1 MSHVSAP
8 VTAVER
14 RAIMKA
20 AHRTRKA
27 LSCSMG
33 EALKAAWA
41 QFRQNRAYRWSTD
54 RLIMPFE
61 REVQP
66 PRPYSDRRPTMTR
79 DSGRLAWSFAA

>member
-1 MSHVSAP
+1 MGHTNAP
-8 VTAVER
+8 VTIIER

-33 EALKAAWA
+33 DALKAAWA
-41 QFRQNRAYRWSTD
+41 QFRQSRAYRWPTD
-54 RLIMPFE
+54 RLTMPFE
-61 REVQP
+61 REAQP
-66 PRPYSDRRPTMTR
+66 PRPYTGRRPLLTR

>member
-1 MSHVSAP
+1 MSHTNAP
-8 VTAVER
+8 VTAIER

-33 EALKAAWA
+33 DALKAAWA
-41 QFRQNRAYRWSTD
+41 QFRRNRSYRWPTNH
-54 RLIMPFE
+54 LIMAFE
-61 REVQP
+61 RPAQP
-66 PRPYSDRRPTMTR
+66 PRPYSDRRPLQTR

>member
-1 MSHVSAP
+1 MSHASSP
-8 VTAVER
+8 VTAIER

-33 EALKAAWA
+33 HALKAAWA
-41 QFRQNRAYRWSTD
+41 QFRRNRAYRWPTNH
-54 RLIMPFE
+54 LIMPFE
-61 REVQP
+61 REVR